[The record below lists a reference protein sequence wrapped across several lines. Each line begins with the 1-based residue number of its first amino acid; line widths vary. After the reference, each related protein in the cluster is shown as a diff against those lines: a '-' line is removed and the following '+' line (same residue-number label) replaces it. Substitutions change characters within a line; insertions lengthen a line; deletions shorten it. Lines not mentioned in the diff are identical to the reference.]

1 MKDKNIVGD
10 FYVAPHPFFFDEE
23 YKKKSWEKYKLREK
37 QGFPCDDY
45 KAEKHGHWEFI
56 EQRKSIYDL
65 EGIKTWGT
73 VYRCSECGKMFTF
86 GEDHVSFAWCPN
98 CGAIMDEVNE

>member
-1 MKDKNIVGD
+1 MKSELCRTCVHTKVCMKDKNTVGD

-45 KAEKHGHWEFI
+45 KAEKHGHWI
-56 EQRKSIYDL
+56 K
-65 EGIKTWGT
+65 EGYSMW
-73 VYRCSECGKMFTF
+73 CSECGGAWDNVWSFTY
-86 GEDHVSFAWCPN
+86 CPN
-98 CGAIMDEVNE
+98 CGVKMDGGENE